1 MEELIQKILLYTLCG
16 CCALLFCIVVFL
28 CITVRRIRRDLN
40 ELARNGNI
48 YAEPITG
55 GMEEGGIKGKT
66 DMKRLSSSATRYTVE
81 PGQPK
86 PANRRSAIH
95 SEPDETVTYLT
106 RPGEK
111 TAAQNDGST
120 TETIALGYVNQ
131 AFQSGAN
138 ADQGCTSTGSDG
150 VFENDQPIN
159 SNDGNEQ
166 ESCENGAVNEPIYGN
181 WGDMADLNNPEL
193 PHRSYTMD
201 IGELS

>member
-1 MEELIQKILLYTLCG
+1 MNESTQDTLLFALCG
-16 CCALLFCIVVFL
+16 CCALLFCIVVFM

-55 GMEEGGIKGKT
+55 GMEERGIKGKT

-106 RPGEK
+106 RPGEE

-150 VFENDQPIN
+150 VFENDQPIY

-201 IGELS
+201 IGELR

>member
-1 MEELIQKILLYTLCG
+1 M
-16 CCALLFCIVVFL
+16 

-55 GMEEGGIKGKT
+55 GMEERGIKGKT

-95 SEPDETVTYLT
+95 SEPDETITYLT
-106 RPGEK
+106 RPGEE

-150 VFENDQPIN
+150 VFENDQPIY

-181 WGDMADLNNPEL
+181 WGDYADSNNPEL

>member
-1 MEELIQKILLYTLCG
+1 MADCIQILPYILCG

-55 GMEEGGIKGKT
+55 GMEETGIKGKT

-106 RPGEK
+106 RPGEE

-150 VFENDQPIN
+150 VFENDQPIY

>member
-1 MEELIQKILLYTLCG
+1 M
-16 CCALLFCIVVFL
+16 
-28 CITVRRIRRDLN
+28 
-40 ELARNGNI
+40 
-48 YAEPITG
+48 YAEPIRG
-55 GMEEGGIKGKT
+55 DMEEGGIKGKT

-106 RPGEK
+106 RPGEE

-150 VFENDQPIN
+150 VFENDQPIY

-166 ESCENGAVNEPIYGN
+166 ESCENGAVNEPIYWN
-181 WGDMADLNNPEL
+181 RGDMADLNNPEL

>member
-1 MEELIQKILLYTLCG
+1 MDDFIEILPYILCG

-55 GMEEGGIKGKT
+55 GMEERGIKGKT

-106 RPGEK
+106 RPGEE

-150 VFENDQPIN
+150 VFENDQPIY

-181 WGDMADLNNPEL
+181 WGDYADSNNPEL

>member
-1 MEELIQKILLYTLCG
+1 MADCIQILLYILCG

-55 GMEEGGIKGKT
+55 GMEERGIKGKT

-95 SEPDETVTYLT
+95 SEPDETITYLT
-106 RPGEK
+106 RPGEE
-111 TAAQNDGST
+111 TTAQNDGST

-138 ADQGCTSTGSDG
+138 ADQECTSTSSDG
-150 VFENDQPIN
+150 VFENDQPIY

-201 IGELS
+201 IGELR

>member
-1 MEELIQKILLYTLCG
+1 MDDFIEILPYILCG

-55 GMEEGGIKGKT
+55 GMEERGIKGKT

-95 SEPDETVTYLT
+95 SEPDETITYLT
-106 RPGEK
+106 RPGEE

-150 VFENDQPIN
+150 VFENDQPIY

-181 WGDMADLNNPEL
+181 RGDMADLNNPEL

>member
-1 MEELIQKILLYTLCG
+1 MEELIQNTLLFALCG

-55 GMEEGGIKGKT
+55 GMEERGIKGKT

-95 SEPDETVTYLT
+95 SEPDETITYLT
-106 RPGEK
+106 RPGEE

-138 ADQGCTSTGSDG
+138 ADQGCTSTSSDG
-150 VFENDQPIN
+150 VFENDQPIC

-166 ESCENGAVNEPIYGN
+166 ESCENGAVNEPIYWN
-181 WGDMADLNNPEL
+181 RGDMADLNNPEL

>member
-1 MEELIQKILLYTLCG
+1 MEELIQDTLLFALCG
-16 CCALLFCIVVFL
+16 CCALLFCIVVFM

-55 GMEEGGIKGKT
+55 GMEETGIKGKT

-150 VFENDQPIN
+150 VFENDQPIY

>member
-1 MEELIQKILLYTLCG
+1 M
-16 CCALLFCIVVFL
+16 

-48 YAEPITG
+48 YAEPIRG
-55 GMEEGGIKGKT
+55 DMEEGGIKGKT

-106 RPGEK
+106 RPGEE

-150 VFENDQPIN
+150 VFENDQPIY

>member
-1 MEELIQKILLYTLCG
+1 MADCIQILLYILCG

-55 GMEEGGIKGKT
+55 GMEERGIKGKT

-106 RPGEK
+106 RPGEE

-150 VFENDQPIN
+150 VFENDQPIY
-159 SNDGNEQ
+159 SNDGDEQ

-181 WGDMADLNNPEL
+181 WGDMADLKNPEL
-193 PHRSYTMD
+193 PHRSYTTE
-201 IGELS
+201 IGELR

>member
-1 MEELIQKILLYTLCG
+1 MDDFIEILPYILCG

-55 GMEEGGIKGKT
+55 GMEERGIKGKT

-95 SEPDETVTYLT
+95 SEPDETITYLT
-106 RPGEK
+106 RPGEE
-111 TAAQNDGST
+111 TTAQNDGST

-150 VFENDQPIN
+150 VFENDQPIY

-181 WGDMADLNNPEL
+181 RGDMADLNNPEL